1 MELDMASKDDDNR
14 QAEQGFSLIEALIAT
29 GILLLIAIGIIPLFA
44 TSILNNSR
52 GADSTTATNH
62 DRSQL
67 EDMIQIPFN
76 APVLTLTGSA
86 TQTESDEW
94 WAPGDT
100 GMLNDSTEGWKSALP
115 TTGYVPWTRQTIV
128 SQYQESAL
136 DGGVLQAGAA
146 LNGSASPNVVQ
157 LKLIQVEV
165 DSGKKGLNSGEK
177 VVMQYIKAY

>member
-1 MELDMASKDDDNR
+1 MAPRDDHDR
-14 QAEQGFSLIEALIAT
+14 HAEQGFSLIEALIAT

-52 GADSTTATNH
+52 GSDSTTATNH

-67 EDMIQIPFN
+67 EDMMQIPFN
-76 APVLTLTGSA
+76 SPILTLGGAA

-100 GMLNDSTEGWKSALP
+100 GMLNDSTEGWRSVLP
-115 TTGYVPWTRQTIV
+115 TTGFVPWTRQTIV
-128 SQYQESAL
+128 SQYQVSAL
-136 DGGVLQAGAA
+136 DAGALQTGA
-146 LNGSASPNVVQ
+146 AENGSTQPNNVQ

-165 DSGKKGLNSGEK
+165 DSGRKGLNSGEK
-177 VVMQYIKAY
+177 VVMQVIKAY